1 MLIIIS
7 QTVFPLSIYLW
18 ICIFLNFFS
27 PDFGGSPSSQD
38 FARDIGNAIGDSG
51 MDTILSDTLILDPI
65 DFDILSDNDPVA
77 DQAAEDSF
85 RSDHL

>member
-1 MLIIIS
+1 
-7 QTVFPLSIYLW
+7 
-18 ICIFLNFFS
+18 
-27 PDFGGSPSSQD
+27 
-38 FARDIGNAIGDSG
+38 